1 MKFLSI
7 FAILF
12 LLVSCDRDRLVS
24 YNRIIDNY
32 SSYDIWFIVPN
43 NTNICDF
50 DSILVPSNTEYT
62 LEGFN
67 SPQNSNISVFEY
79 EDCPFICIDSLNSKI
94 SNHDSLHLDITI
106 GATSLNWQYI
116 RGRGNS
122 ILGPD
127 GQCDC
132 LLYITD
138 NDIK

>member
-1 MKFLSI
+1 MKFLS
-7 FAILF
+7 FFVVLF
-12 LLVSCDRDRLVS
+12 LLVSCDRDRLTS
-24 YNRIIDNY
+24 YNRIIDND
-32 SSYDIWFIVPN
+32 SSYDVWFISPSF
-43 NTNICDF
+43 TNSCDF
-50 DSILVPSNTEYT
+50 DSVLIPRDTEYI

-67 SPQNSNISVFEY
+67 SAENSNISVFEY
-79 EDCPFICIDSLNSKI
+79 ENCPSICIDSLNSKI